1 MALVITVEDGSG
13 VANANSYI
21 SLTDADAYFGA
32 RLYSTAWTAAITATK
47 NIALAQSAR
56 TLDNYIQWYG
66 IKADPDFTM
75 QWPRVDIFERQNV
88 DGAETDVE
96 LVDMVPQCVIDAQC
110 ELAVWL
116 LSNDVTSVK
125 DTAGFSELSIAGAIS
140 FKVDNTTKPL
150 LIPALVFQ
158 LVGKYGTR
166 KGSYPQVVRA

>member
-1 MALVITVEDGSG
+1 MTLVIIVEDGSG

-21 SLTDADAYFGA
+21 SVTDADAYFGA
-32 RLYSTAWTAAITATK
+32 RLYSTAWTGAVTATK
-47 NIALAQSAR
+47 NIALVQAAR

-66 IKADPDFTM
+66 IKSDPDFTM
-75 QWPRVDIFERQNV
+75 QWPRVDIYERQIV
-88 DGAETDVE
+88 DGVETDIE

-116 LSNDVTSVK
+116 LSNDVTSV
-125 DTAGFSELSIAGAIS
+125 TGTEGFRKLSVAGAIS
-140 FKVDNTTKPL
+140 FEVDSSTKPM

-158 LVGKYGTR
+158 LVGKYGNR